1 MHLQKVVETRVDE
14 LLPEG
19 LPDGYEPGGTYYEL
33 KKDSEKYFPFWGR
46 DTLLY
51 YEPESYNK
59 VLSVVYGKCPITG
72 EGGRKTKKHNN
83 FPLVLHHIRVGDKQ
97 CFVGF
102 INDRVNK
109 GLGSTGAPNPFA

>member
-1 MHLQKVVETRVDE
+1 MKVAETTRVRD

-19 LPDGYEPGGTYYEL
+19 LPDDVATGGTYYEL

-51 YEPESYNK
+51 YESK
-59 VLSVVYGKCPITG
+59 KTLSVVYGKCPITG
-72 EGGRKTKKHNN
+72 VGGRRTKKGSP
-83 FPLVLHHIRVGDKQ
+83 FPLVLHHIRVGDKE

-102 INDRVNK
+102 INERVNQ
-109 GLGSTGAPNPFA
+109 GLGSTDAPNPFA